1 MSATLLAGTAS
12 HPNRLALRLAI
23 LVAAAALAAL
33 ALTLLSLLIGPTA
46 APPPRSPFG
55 IGFRE
60 ALPAATGLGGW
71 LLAMQSSFSRSLQG
85 AIGLIR
91 DGGGWGPMLLL
102 GFSYGV
108 LHAAGP
114 GHGKAVIA
122 AYIVAG
128 ERVLARGIGLSLA
141 AALLQAFVAITIVGI
156 GTLMLGATAAA
167 MTRAGSLIETVSF
180 ALVAVLGLVMTWRKA
195 GRLAGLI
202 GGAPASACAP
212 GCRHAHLDDVSRL
225 ERLRTWREHA
235 AIIVAA
241 GSRPCAG
248 AVLLLVLALS
258 QNIPAAGIV
267 AVLAMALGTALTT
280 AALATLAVFA
290 KGFALHLAGGRG
302 GAGALA
308 VSGLEVLA
316 GAFVLVLGL
325 AMLAGLSTAS
335 GG

>member
-1 MSATLLAGTAS
+1 VSAVTLAGAAS
-12 HPNRLALRLAI
+12 RPTRLALRIAI
-23 LVAAAALAAL
+23 FAAAAALAAL
-33 ALTLLSLLIGPTA
+33 ALAGLSLLTGPAA

-60 ALPAATGLGGW
+60 AQPAATGLGGW
-71 LLAMQSSFSRSLQG
+71 LLAMQASFSRSLQA

-91 DGGGWGPMLLL
+91 DGGGWEPMLLL

-141 AALLQAFVAITIVGI
+141 AALLQAFVAITIVGV
-156 GTLMLGATAAA
+156 GTLALGATAAA
-167 MTRAGSLIETVSF
+167 MTRAGTLIETVSF
-180 ALVAVLGLVMTWRKA
+180 ALVAALGLAMTWRKA
-195 GRLAGLI
+195 GRLVGLI
-202 GGAPASACAP
+202 GGTPTAACAP
-212 GCRHAHLDDVSRL
+212 GCAHGHLDDVSRL

-235 AIIVAA
+235 AVIVAA

-258 QNIPAAGIV
+258 QNVLAAGIV

-280 AALATLAVFA
+280 ALLATLAVFA
-290 KGFALHLAGGRG
+290 KGLALRLAGGRG

-308 VSGLEVLA
+308 VGGLEVLA
-316 GAFVLVLGL
+316 GAVVLVLGL
-325 AMLAGLSTAS
+325 AMLSGLSAVS